1 MAVFNATL
9 LGVYVEDTLVAAA
22 QDVSVSMSVETID
35 VTTKESGG
43 YRELIRGLRSA
54 TYSVNGLIDYTE
66 AVNESTAD
74 LATLLLAGTEVTLKF
89 STEQTGDQSVFSEAI
104 LTSLELSGGTE
115 DTATYSATFE
125 STGTV
130 SLATIS

>member
-35 VTTKESGG
+35 VTTKESNG
-43 YRELIRGLRSA
+43 YRELLGGLRSA
-54 TYSVNGLIDYTE
+54 SFSVNGLIDYTE
-66 AVNESTAD
+66 ATNESTAD
-74 LATLLLAGTEVTLKF
+74 LATTLLARTAVTLKF
-89 STEQTGDQSVFSEAI
+89 STEVPGDQSVSAEAI
-104 LTSLELSGGTE
+104 CTSLELSGGTE

-125 STGTV
+125 ATGDVT
-130 SLATIS
+130 LAAIT

>member
-35 VTTKESGG
+35 VTTKDSAG
-43 YRELIRGLRSA
+43 YRELLGGLRSA
-54 TYSVNGLIDYTE
+54 SFSVNGLIDYTE
-66 AVNESTAD
+66 STNESTAD
-74 LATLLLAGTEVTLKF
+74 LATTLLARTAVTLKF
-89 STEQTGDQSVFSEAI
+89 STEVTGDQSVSAEAI
-104 LTSLELSGGTE
+104 CTSLELSGGTE

-125 STGTV
+125 ATGTV
-130 SLATIS
+130 SLATIA

>member
-9 LGVYVEDTLVAAA
+9 LGVYVEGTLVAAA

-43 YRELIRGLRSA
+43 YRELLGGLRSA
-54 TYSVNGLIDYTE
+54 TFSVNGLVDYTE
-66 AVNESTAD
+66 ATNESTAD
-74 LATLLLAGTEVTLKF
+74 LATRLLARTEVTLKF
-89 STEQTGDQSVFSEAI
+89 STEVTGDQSVSAEAI
-104 LTSLELSGGTE
+104 CTSLELSGGTE

-125 STGTV
+125 ATGTV
-130 SLATIS
+130 TLATI

>member
-35 VTTKESGG
+35 VTTKDSAG
-43 YRELIRGLRSA
+43 YRELLGGLRTASF
-54 TYSVNGLIDYTE
+54 SVNGLIDYTE
-66 AVNESTAD
+66 PTNESTAD
-74 LATLLLAGTEVTLKF
+74 LATTLLARTAVTLKF
-89 STEQTGDQSVFSEAI
+89 STEVTADQSVSAEAI
-104 LTSLELSGGTE
+104 CTSLELSGGTE

-125 STGTV
+125 ATGTV
-130 SLATIS
+130 TLATI

>member
-43 YRELIRGLRSA
+43 YRELLGGLRSA
-54 TYSVNGLIDYTE
+54 TFSVNGLVDYTE
-66 AVNESTAD
+66 ATNESTAD
-74 LATLLLAGTEVTLKF
+74 LATRLLARTAVTLKF
-89 STEQTGDQSVFSEAI
+89 STEVTGDQSVSAEAI
-104 LTSLELSGGTE
+104 CTSLELSGGTE

-125 STGTV
+125 ATGTV
-130 SLATIS
+130 TLATI

>member
-35 VTTKESGG
+35 VTTKESNG
-43 YRELIRGLRSA
+43 YRELLGGLRSA
-54 TYSVNGLIDYTE
+54 SFSVNGLIDYTE
-66 AVNESTAD
+66 ATNESTAD
-74 LATLLLAGTEVTLKF
+74 LATTLLARTAVTLKF
-89 STEQTGDQSVFSEAI
+89 STEVTGDQSVSASAI
-104 LTSLELSGGTE
+104 CTSLELSGGTE

-125 STGTV
+125 ATGTV
-130 SLATIS
+130 TLATI

>member
-43 YRELIRGLRSA
+43 YRELLGGLRTASF
-54 TYSVNGLIDYTE
+54 SVNGLIDYTE
-66 AVNESTAD
+66 ATNESTAD
-74 LATLLLAGTEVTLKF
+74 LATTLLARDAVTLKF
-89 STEQTGDQSVFSEAI
+89 STEVTGDQSVSASAI
-104 LTSLELSGGTE
+104 CTSLELSGGTE

-125 STGTV
+125 ATGTV
-130 SLATIS
+130 TLATIA

>member
-43 YRELIRGLRSA
+43 YRELLGGLRTASF
-54 TYSVNGLIDYTE
+54 SVNGLIDYTE
-66 AVNESTAD
+66 ASNESTAD
-74 LATLLLAGTEVTLKF
+74 LATRLLARTPVTLKF
-89 STEQTGDQSVFSEAI
+89 STEVAGDQSVSAEAI
-104 LTSLELSGGTE
+104 CTSLELSGGTE

-125 STGTV
+125 ATGTV
-130 SLATIS
+130 TLATI